1 MFETIMLYW
10 IGSIFIMAFNI
21 YCWHSLLEQ
30 KINFSK
36 WMICLTILVMS
47 LISVLLNYM
56 VISALKAIIMSIFFV
71 VICYILF
78 KRDLKHSI
86 LVVVVSQMIIMISEV
101 ILVLLLSII
110 FAGDIEQLINSC
122 IGGLVINVV
131 VAIISYIF
139 LLSKIPKKI
148 FNLMVYLTILMKK
161 REVLIYCIMIILV
174 SVISAYESYIAL
186 PTIVILITNTIMA
199 VVFIFMVLKFAM
211 AEDKYAR
218 TNNKYQVSITSLK
231 EYQEILDKF
240 RVSTHENK
248 NQLLTI
254 KTMVKDPKVIS
265 YIEAIIDEKTK
276 DNEKIMNKAYKIPD
290 DRFRSLIYQKLCKI
304 DELKIKY
311 KFTISNDVKTADLI
325 DMDDYLVT
333 NTCSILGV
341 YLDNAIEAVKDL
353 KKKNI
358 FLEIYIMDGYLC
370 FDITNNFEGILD
382 IDKLFKPK
390 YTTKGEEHGYGLS
403 VVSKIVREN
412 DNIDNEC
419 EINKDMITQRLKV
432 KM

>member
-1 MFETIMLYW
+1 MDVLLYG
-10 IGSIFIMAFNI
+10 IGGFILSFLHY
-21 YCWHSLLEQ
+21 YCWNMLSNANMEYKSIKLW
-30 KINFSK
+30 SV
-36 WMICLTILVMS
+36 ILVMDMFINIS
-47 LISVLLNYM
+47 TFYLIPF
-56 VISALKAIIMSIFFV
+56 LKIVFSFIFLIL
-71 VICYILF
+71 ICYYFVNRNLKISICLVLFSQLILMLSELTF
-78 KRDLKHSI
+78 VIMD
-86 LVVVVSQMIIMISEV
+86 VVVVNYDMVALTSMPIGNV
-101 ILVLLLSII
+101 ILNIYNLLFTTL
-110 FAGDIEQLINSC
+110 
-122 IGGLVINVV
+122 
-131 VAIISYIF
+131 F
-139 LLSKIPKKI
+139 LKTNIPKKI
-148 FNLMVYLTILMKK
+148 FDKVVSLINYMKQK
-161 REVLIYCIMIILV
+161 EVIIYSIMIIIV
-174 SVISAYESYIAL
+174 SIISTAESYMNL
-186 PTIVILITNTIMA
+186 PLSVVLTTNTVMTLI
-199 VVFIFMVLKFAM
+199 FIFIILKFAV

-218 TNNKYQVSITSLK
+218 TNSKYQVSITSLR

-325 DMDDYLVT
+325 DMDDYLVA
-333 NTCSILGV
+333 NACSILGV

-390 YTTKGEEHGYGLS
+390 YTTKGEKHGYGLS
-403 VVSKIVREN
+403 VVSKIVKEN